1 MAFSSQ
7 GDRIAL
13 TQIEQMIDGQY
24 RKLGYYDTQADN
36 LTWLNMEK
44 WSGGKVSFC
53 INILLFFCMPAGTCY
68 IVCNTST
75 FSK

>member
-13 TQIEQMIDGQY
+13 TQVEQMINGTY

-36 LTWLNMEK
+36 LTWMNREQWAK
-44 WSGGKVSFC
+44 NKVSDR
-53 INILLFFCMPAGTCY
+53 GG
-68 IVCNTST
+68 IVRVKNGCW
-75 FSK
+75 KGE